1 MEAFR
6 QKFDL
11 IQITS
16 FVPVC
21 SAQGKNVFS
30 KGVYLTLFDPSP
42 NKSVKDLY
50 GREKE
55 LDETVTNLEKGRWMV
70 LLGPEE

>member
-1 MEAFR
+1 MLR
-6 QKFDL
+6 
-11 IQITS
+11 T
-16 FVPVC
+16 
-21 SAQGKNVFS
+21 GKNVFS